1 MGPKAS
7 TSNQNSDYDELLK
20 DYEIVRQL
28 ESEALI
34 FLKNRNNGGEYLLRE
49 FTFNDKK

>member
-7 TSNQNSDYDELLK
+7 TSNQNSDYDALLQN
-20 DYEIVRQL
+20 YEIVRQL
-28 ESEALI
+28 DTESLI
-34 FLKNRNNGGEYLLRE
+34 FLKNRDNNGEYLLRE